1 MEPARAHLAVL
12 EAAGSVDL
20 GPFGYAAHVSDAC
33 RAYQALA
40 ADRDAVVAL
49 EPELVRIT
57 REGSPPAILYAAL
70 LLRGIGREVTPLLAA
85 YTDDRRDVHVHPGG
99 CGVLQF
105 WLCEAIRW
113 AESGQFWMH
122 PEKQLAH
129 ALDALRR
136 PGWFEL
142 PPGEVIAKARETGR
156 CDGRKV
162 HGHWVHSFTEL
173 LVAPDKIRAARA
185 GLDEILAGDHTVAQ
199 LYAAVLVREID
210 RAAGERALAAIGERG
225 GTVERRSP
233 TFFRKYRNVSVR
245 VSDVV
250 AELAHW
256 PAVA

>member
-33 RAYQALA
+33 RAYKALA
-40 ADRDAVVAL
+40 TDRDAVVAL
-49 EPELVRIT
+49 EAELVRVT
-57 REGSPPAILYAAL
+57 REGSPPAIVYAAL
-70 LLRGIGREVTPLLAA
+70 LLRGVGRDVAPLLRA

-99 CGVLQF
+99 CGALMF

-113 AESGQFWMH
+113 AETGQYWTH
-122 PEKQLAH
+122 PDKQLAQ
-129 ALDALRR
+129 AIDALRQ
-136 PGWFEL
+136 PAWFEL
-142 PPGEVIAKARETGR
+142 PPAEVIAKTRETGT
-156 CDGRKV
+156 CDFHKV
-162 HGHWVHSFTEL
+162 HGHWVRSFTEL
-173 LVAPDKIRAARA
+173 LVAPDKIRAARVR
-185 GLDEILAGDHTVAQ
+185 LDGILASDHSVAR

-210 RAAGERALAAIGERG
+210 RAAGERALAAIAGRG

-233 TFFRKYRNVSVR
+233 TFFRKYRNVTVR
-245 VSDVV
+245 VTELV